1 MLKRQRRET
10 NHPAKAAPRPKS
22 RRRRNLPAEE
32 RRRELLE
39 AALEIFAEKGMSIT
53 IQALADRVSVTQPLV
68 HRYFR
73 TRADLIAGIRE
84 KIRFAHWDPAWREVL
99 TDRSRPLCERIPDFY
114 ARYLPH
120 IYTVRWYRS
129 FWYAAL
135 SDPTFAQEFLAR
147 VHEELLLSIIGEAR
161 FTFGYPDLACRP
173 AEPRE
178 IELVWGMHS
187 TTVFLG
193 IRRYV
198 YHTPASPDVQ
208 TTVLDQMRAYLH
220 TVPEVMEELMPSS
233 QQRTAIGR
241 RGARKV

>member
-1 MLKRQRRET
+1 VLNRQRRQANNSANRAT
-10 NHPAKAAPRPKS
+10 GPKS
-22 RRRRNLPAEE
+22 RSKRNLPAEE
-32 RRRELLE
+32 RRRELLD
-39 AALEIFAEKGMSIT
+39 AAVDIFSEKGMGIT
-53 IQALADRVSVTQPLV
+53 VQALADRVSVTQPLV

-73 TRADLIAGIRE
+73 TRADLIADIRE
-84 KIRFAHWDPAWREVL
+84 KIQFAHWDPAWREVL

-120 IYTVRWYRS
+120 IYSARWYRS

-161 FTFGYPDLACRP
+161 FTFGYPALECRP
-173 AEPRE
+173 AGPRE

-198 YHTPASPDVQ
+198 YHTPVSPDLQ
-208 TTVLDQMRAYLH
+208 TTVVDQLRAYLH
-220 TVPEVMEELMPSS
+220 MVPEVMEELMPS
-233 QQRTAIGR
+233 
-241 RGARKV
+241 ARKRTVIER

>member
-1 MLKRQRRET
+1 MLKRERREPKD
-10 NHPAKAAPRPKS
+10 PAKGAPSPKS
-22 RRRRNLPAEE
+22 RSRRNLPAEE
-32 RRRELLE
+32 RRRELLD
-39 AALEIFAEKGMSIT
+39 AALDIFSEKGMGIT
-53 IQALADRVSVTQPLV
+53 IQALADRVNVTQPLV

-84 KIRFAHWDPAWREVL
+84 KIQFAHWDPAWREVL
-99 TDRSRPLCERIPDFY
+99 TDRSRPLRERIPDFY

-120 IYTVRWYRS
+120 IYSARWYRG

-161 FTFGYPDLACRP
+161 FEFGYPDLKCRP
-173 AEPRE
+173 AGPRE

-187 TTVFLG
+187 THVFLG

-198 YHTPASPDVQ
+198 YHTSASPDVQ
-208 TTVLDQMRAYLH
+208 TTALDQMRAYLH
-220 TVPEVMEELMPSS
+220 IVPEVMEELMPS
-233 QQRTAIGR
+233 
-241 RGARKV
+241 ARERSVKR

>member
-1 MLKRQRRET
+1 MLD
-10 NHPAKAAPRPKS
+10 AAVD
-22 RRRRNLPAEE
+22 
-32 RRRELLE
+32 
-39 AALEIFAEKGMSIT
+39 IFSEKGMGIT

-84 KIRFAHWDPAWREVL
+84 KIQFAHWDPAWREVL
-99 TDRSRPLCERIPDFY
+99 TDRSHPLCERIPDFY

-120 IYTVRWYRS
+120 IYSARWYRS

-135 SDPTFAQEFLAR
+135 SDPTFAQDFLAR

-161 FTFGYPDLACRP
+161 FTFGYPALECRS

-198 YHTPASPDVQ
+198 YHTPVSPDLQ

-220 TVPEVMEELMPSS
+220 TVPEVMEELMPS
-233 QQRTAIGR
+233 
-241 RGARKV
+241 ARKKTVLER

>member
-1 MLKRQRRET
+1 MLKRRRRET
-10 NHPAKAAPRPKS
+10 NDPAKRAPRPKS
-22 RRRRNLPAEE
+22 RRKRNLPAEE
-32 RRRELLE
+32 RRRELLD
-39 AALEIFAEKGMSIT
+39 AALDLFSEKGMGIT

-73 TRADLIAGIRE
+73 TRADLIAGIWE
-84 KIRFAHWDPAWREVL
+84 KIQFAHWDPTWRELL
-99 TDRSRPLCERIPDFY
+99 TDRGRPLQERIPDFY

-120 IYTVRWYRS
+120 IYSARWYRG

-161 FTFGYPDLACRP
+161 HKFGYPDLECLP
-173 AEPRE
+173 ATPRE

-187 TTVFLG
+187 TNVFIG

-198 YHTPASPDVQ
+198 YHTPVSPDLR
-208 TTVLDQMRAYLH
+208 TTVLDQTRAYLH
-220 TVPEVMEELMPSS
+220 IVPEVMEELMPSA
-233 QQRTAIGR
+233 QAKR
-241 RGARKV
+241 

>member
-10 NHPAKAAPRPKS
+10 NNPAKRAPRPKS
-22 RRRRNLPAEE
+22 RGKRNLPAAE
-32 RRRELLE
+32 RRRELLD
-39 AALEIFAEKGMSIT
+39 AALDIFSEKGMGIT

-73 TRADLIAGIRE
+73 TRADLIAGICE
-84 KIRFAHWDPAWREVL
+84 KIQFAHWDPTWREVL
-99 TDRSRPLCERIPDFY
+99 TDRSRPLRERIPDFY

-120 IYTVRWYRS
+120 IYSARWYRS

-135 SDPTFAQEFLAR
+135 SDPAFAQEFLAR

-161 FTFGYPDLACRP
+161 FKFGYPALECQP
-173 AEPRE
+173 AGPRE

-198 YHTPASPDVQ
+198 YHTPVSPDVL

-220 TVPEVMEELMPSS
+220 IVPQVMEELMPS
-233 QQRTAIGR
+233 
-241 RGARKV
+241 AREKPVIEE